1 MEENAAI
8 AMSFSIFLNIH
19 VELSQPSENWF
30 GKLILNSP
38 YYIQPHKNQSIYFL
52 KKEINLPPIL
62 RKPSVG

>member
-8 AMSFSIFLNIH
+8 AVPFSIFLNIH

-38 YYIQPHKNQSIYFL
+38 YYIQPHKSQSYFFFE
-52 KKEINLPPIL
+52 KRNKSSSNIT
-62 RKPSVG
+62 